1 MRQRDIRI
9 QTVTDHRQLFRPE
22 TRLLQ
27 NEIKGVAG
35 RLPKNSGTAPVDA
48 SITLGQGTAVRH
60 PAAVFHRTVPIRV
73 DTVKRGAG
81 PTASHA
87 AQIAS

>member
-35 RLPKNSGTAPVDA
+35 RLPEKFRNRPG
-48 SITLGQGTAVRH
+48 
-60 PAAVFHRTVPIRV
+60 
-73 DTVKRGAG
+73 
-81 PTASHA
+81 
-87 AQIAS
+87 

>member
-48 SITLGQGTAVRH
+48 SITLAREPQSGIQPPFSTGQFQSGLT
-60 PAAVFHRTVPIRV
+60 P
-73 DTVKRGAG
+73 
-81 PTASHA
+81 
-87 AQIAS
+87 